1 MASGWLAA
9 KAGEARRP
17 PVEPWSLAAYGVALG
32 VWLLV
37 ALGFAITR
45 FDSDGSLT
53 RFHVQVAALVL
64 PAMGLRYLSFPR
76 LATAIEA
83 MAVKM
88 TISAGFA
95 FASVILAAT
104 NRPLVDAMLH
114 RWDLAIGF
122 DWRTAMAMLQPHGGA
137 IAALHWIYATLPYQM
152 FLLVPLAA
160 FFGQERRIWVFVAA
174 WGLCLFATMAL
185 FPFFPAVGPI
195 VHFDHYLAGIPPKN
209 EHMDVFTGARDGSL
223 SLLGAGTVRGMVTF
237 PSFHAA
243 GAVLLGWLALRLP
256 WARLVAVPL
265 NAAMVVS
272 AIPIGGHYLVDI
284 LAGVALAVAAIV
296 LAARLTDAGARLVRR
311 RS

>member
-152 FLLVPLAA
+152 FLVVPLAA

-174 WGLCLFATMAL
+174 WGLQWGIGEILDL
-185 FPFFPAVGPI
+185 FPGAAEGVS
-195 VHFDHYLAGIPPKN
+195 DQAGYRWA
-209 EHMDVFTGARDGSL
+209 FG
-223 SLLGAGTVRGMVTF
+223 
-237 PSFHAA
+237 
-243 GAVLLGWLALRLP
+243 LALLSQF
-256 WARLVAVPL
+256 
-265 NAAMVVS
+265 AAFGWYMR
-272 AIPIGGHYLVDI
+272 AF
-284 LAGVALAVAAIV
+284 
-296 LAARLTDAGARLVRR
+296 RR
-311 RS
+311 KTPAE